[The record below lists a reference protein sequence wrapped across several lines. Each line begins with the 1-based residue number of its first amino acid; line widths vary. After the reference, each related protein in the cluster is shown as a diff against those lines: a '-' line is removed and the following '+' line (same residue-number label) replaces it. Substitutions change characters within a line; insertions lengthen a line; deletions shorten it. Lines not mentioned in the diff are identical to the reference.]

1 MLKYLEILR
10 TTGINNKYR
19 REQMNSFNEFLKRK
33 DPDLYLEIS
42 IGSGL
47 NAGVGATLGA
57 QATNSMVG
65 NLFAPP
71 APNPMAPKPAA
82 NTTPAP
88 QNTGAIIGALS
99 GTAGALATTQ
109 KSLADAKTALDKITG
124 AIKK

>member
-1 MLKYLEILR
+1 MR
-10 TTGINNKYR
+10 F
-19 REQMNSFNEFLKRK
+19 SDFLKNK
-33 DPDLYLEIS
+33 DPDMYSEMS
-42 IGSGL
+42 IGSGI

-57 QATNSMVG
+57 QATNSMMG

>member
-1 MLKYLEILR
+1 
-10 TTGINNKYR
+10 
-19 REQMNSFNEFLKRK
+19 MNSFNEFLKRK

-109 KSLADAKTALDKITG
+109 KSLADAKTALDIG
-124 AIKK
+124 ASSGRTAATTLSRSDSSPAWIPAG